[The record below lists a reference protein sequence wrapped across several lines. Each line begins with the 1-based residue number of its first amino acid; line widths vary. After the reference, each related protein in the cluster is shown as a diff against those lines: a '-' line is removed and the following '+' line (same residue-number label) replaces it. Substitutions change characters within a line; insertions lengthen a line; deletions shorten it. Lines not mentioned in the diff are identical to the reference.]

1 MLWSLISN
9 TSIICL
15 GVILVFLFRFMLHFV
30 KGRLALKHIPG
41 PRTSSLLWGEEWVL
55 YHSLP
60 GSPYLRWHKQFGKV
74 VRFPG
79 AFGHQILS
87 ITDPRAISFIIGEG
101 IYSFPKPYGV
111 RAWFKATLGEGI
123 LWVEG
128 KAAHE
133 KQRRTLAPA
142 LSQQSVR
149 NLTHIFYETSS
160 KLASQWTKLLDNSHA
175 DEIEIEVTN
184 WAGRFALD
192 TIGRAAFSYDFD
204 CLSGEPHALAE
215 TLDGLT
221 NNENKLSS
229 FYMRALFWIFPSILS
244 IGKKGEMIRR
254 TKQELG
260 DIASKMWRDAKIAGD
275 SEDRT
280 LMALMLKA
288 DKASGQCMSEEEIVS
303 QMRTTIS
310 AGYETV
316 SALVAWILYELS
328 QIPELQSALREETS
342 TARDAS
348 FDELNNKYPLLDA
361 VLKETLRL
369 HPAILENH
377 HEAADT
383 IVIPLS
389 EPLPGTT
396 ETHLVVPKGTTIAIP
411 LNVIQTDPEVWGP
424 DADEFRPQRW
434 IERKEAGIWGG
445 RELLAFSEGPRS
457 CIGKAFALAEIKAL
471 TVTLLRQ
478 FAFSCP
484 HEIEAFQSFVIRPR
498 IKGQGPSSLPLLVRK
513 L

>member
-1 MLWSLISN
+1 MLK
-9 TSIICL
+9 T
-15 GVILVFLFRFMLHFV
+15 
-30 KGRLALKHIPG
+30 RLALKHIPG
-41 PRTSSLLWGEEWVL
+41 PRPSSGLWGEEWEL

-60 GSPYLRWHKQFGKV
+60 GSAYLRWHKDFGKV
-74 VRFPG
+74 VKING

-87 ITDPRAISFIIGEG
+87 ITDKRAISFIIGEG
-101 IYSFPKPYGV
+101 TYSFPKPNGV
-111 RAWFKATLGEGI
+111 REWFKATLGEGI

-128 KAAHE
+128 KNAHE

-160 KLASQWTKLLDNSHA
+160 KLAFQWMKLFDKSHA
-175 DEIEIEVTN
+175 EEVEIEVTN

-221 NNENKLSS
+221 NNENKLTS

-260 DIASKMWRDAKIAGD
+260 HIASKMWRDAKIAGD
-275 SEDRT
+275 SEGRT

-288 DKASGQCMSEEEIVS
+288 DQAAGQYMDEEEIVS

-316 SALVAWILYELS
+316 SAIVAWVLYELS
-328 QIPELQSALREETS
+328 QHPTVQLELREETS
-342 TARDAS
+342 TSRDS
-348 FDELNNKYPLLDA
+348 PFDELNNKYPLLDA
-361 VLKETLRL
+361 VLMETLRL

-383 IVIPLS
+383 ITVPLS
-389 EPLPGTT
+389 EPLPGTF
-396 ETHLVVPKGTTIAIP
+396 ETHLVIPKGTTIAIP
-411 LNVIQTDPEVWGP
+411 LNVIQTDPAVWGP
-424 DADEFRPQRW
+424 DAHQFRPQRW
-434 IERKEAGIWGG
+434 IERKDSGIRSG
-445 RELLAFSEGPRS
+445 RELLTFSEGPRS

-484 HEIEAFQSFVIRPR
+484 YEIEAFQSFVIRPR
-498 IKGQGPSSLPLLVRK
+498 VIGQGHSSLPLLVRK